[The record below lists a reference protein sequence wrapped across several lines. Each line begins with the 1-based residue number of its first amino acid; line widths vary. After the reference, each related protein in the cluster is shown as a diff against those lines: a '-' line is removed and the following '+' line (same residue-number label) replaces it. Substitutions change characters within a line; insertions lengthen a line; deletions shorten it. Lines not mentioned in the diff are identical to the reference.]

1 MDLRNPSDTHKDD
14 VIIMM
19 TMITIVT
26 NNNNNMLFLLK
37 TTLWHYA
44 QTPKPEESEIVNNK
58 TILANILE

>member
-1 MDLRNPSDTHKDD
+1 
-14 VIIMM
+14 MM

-26 NNNNNMLFLLK
+26 NNNNNMLFLLR